1 MVSAASDC
9 ELNLASQKV
18 SIKLYTDMA
27 IIATIEGQLIFK
39 IKANM
44 GSVLKSILLIIF

>member
-1 MVSAASDC
+1 MVSAAKDC

-27 IIATIEGQLIFK
+27 IIATIDGQLIFK
-39 IKANM
+39 IRRKM
-44 GSVLKSILLIIF
+44 GSFLKSILLIIF

>member
-1 MVSAASDC
+1 MVSAANDC

-27 IIATIEGQLIFK
+27 IIAIIDGQLIFK
-39 IKANM
+39 IRVKI